1 MSTESTRP
9 VTDLVNH
16 AAPRAI
22 AASVGKQAAANATV
36 VVHEVRAGEAAARQI
51 MRSTST
57 EAAGRPAY
65 PYSSFEQAGV
75 RRFDRPAAQPARFR
89 IS

>member
-57 EAAGRPAY
+57 EAY